1 MNFFRLYAALLSF
14 ALVGFLPIIANP
26 TKPSSY
32 SMLFMMIAGTVGVLV
47 GMYKV
52 LERKRTSSE
61 TGPQWSAWS
70 NGEIIGT
77 VPDSTYAQICLSI
90 LRDPRLAARQSLMVV
105 QVFFHW
111 LRTGIKALPTT
122 LFWMVLLG
130 FAYDPSIMADTVS
143 AVLVLAKNGEVKIG
157 LSGVMALTVF
167 WGVFVCTIHA
177 LFVNEGS
184 PIYYQDFYTERL
196 EEHLRAYFDTN
207 ANVRLYLAPKERLL

>member
-1 MNFFRLYAALLSF
+1 MNFFRLYAAVLSF
-14 ALVGFLPIIANP
+14 ALVGLMPIIADP
-26 TKPSSY
+26 TKLSSY
-32 SMLFMMIAGTVGVLV
+32 SMLFMMIACAVGVWV
-47 GMYKV
+47 AMYKV

-61 TGPQWSAWS
+61 TGSQWSAWS

-77 VPDSTYAQICLSI
+77 VPDSIYAQMCLSI

-111 LRTGIKALPTT
+111 LRTGVKSLPTT

-130 FAYDPSIMADTVS
+130 FAYDPSMVADTVS
-143 AVLVLAKNGEVKIG
+143 GVLELAKNGEVKIG
-157 LSGVMALTVF
+157 LSGLMALTVF
-167 WGVFVCTIHA
+167 WGVFVCTMHA
-177 LFVNEGS
+177 LFVNEES

-207 ANVRLYLAPKERLL
+207 ANVRLYLAPKERLQ